1 MKNWITN
8 RSNWLDANIP
18 GICSLVGLGNLN
30 VARTSVIAYPNPAS
44 ESTWLLLPENLNG
57 LAQLSFYNELGQLI
71 ASEKITIQGKELFID
86 LQHLNEGMHLIEL
99 RQGKTVYRT
108 KLMVAYE

>member
-1 MKNWITN
+1 MADKCGESRI
-8 RSNWLDANIP
+8 
-18 GICSLVGLGNLN
+18 LN
-30 VARTSVIAYPNPAS
+30 NEIEKIEIYPNPAS